1 MSVLL
6 KNYKNDHLLIFYCH
20 YRNML
25 FNNYTKEFFLRE
37 IKLKLILKYRLLIII
52 KINNIFFY
60 ILNLIYWH
68 LLFFL
73 LLLLNG
79 NFLMTIKSLKVISFV
94 YFLSKVY
101 QWAENQL
108 IKSMLKLSNCIQE
121 TCAK

>member
-1 MSVLL
+1 
-6 KNYKNDHLLIFYCH
+6 
-20 YRNML
+20 ML